1 MEGMYTG
8 YCCMRDTDMSQ
19 KMLPYC
25 RQNGSITAAAKR
37 TAGRLSTAG
46 GASKGALTVEAAIIM
61 PLILCAFFSVILLI
75 KTVCTYEMIQHAI
88 DETASEIAAS
98 SYIYH
103 ISGIR
108 DLHDTVRNS
117 VNDRSDVVEEQLGSV
132 IDAYSS
138 LKGIGSGV
146 NNEGVTGLIDSV
158 DAVEDTKKSFS
169 EIFDH
174 TKNIASDPVDEL
186 KSIAFY
192 IAGGTFDDIKTQLYI
207 PIVRL
212 YMKKHLVSESIP
224 NIDERLRALGIAD
237 GFSGLD
243 FSESSFL
250 SDRDENIDIVVRYR
264 VKLPLPLQFYRDL
277 EFVQRVKVKAWMG
290 GDEKTGV
297 LGAGAVA
304 EGEDIWS
311 LNNFQRG
318 LKLRR
323 KFGANL
329 PNSFPVIARYENGK
343 AVMIKSMDLTADSY
357 RTASNTEKTLK
368 GYINELAEY
377 KGMEKPWG
385 SDNILIRGED
395 ISQKELL
402 LIIPENQPGESNE
415 AALLNMKEYAGSRG
429 ISLVVRRYGMK
440 KTAQE
445 QGEAGQEQEGTEAA
459 GTMPAKQEDG
469 TVRNADGQTA
479 ENAAN

>member
-1 MEGMYTG
+1 MK
-8 YCCMRDTDMSQ
+8 DTDMSGN
-19 KMLPYC
+19 MLAYY
-25 RQNGSITAAAKR
+25 RWHGSRDTAVNSAGGRAAAGG
-37 TAGRLSTAG
+37 GRAVIDG
-46 GASKGALTVEAAIIM
+46 RASKGALTVEAAIIM
-61 PLILCAFFSVILLI
+61 PLILCVFFSVILLI

-108 DLHDTVRNS
+108 DLHDTVRNG
-117 VNDRSDVVEEQLGSV
+117 VNDRSDVIEEQLGSV

-146 NNEGVTGLIDSV
+146 KNEGIAGIIDSV
-158 DAVEDTKKSFS
+158 DAVEDTKQSFS

-174 TKNIASDPVDEL
+174 SKNIPSDPLDEL

-192 IAGGTFDDIKTQLYI
+192 IAGGTLDDIKTQLYI
-207 PIVRL
+207 PIVKL
-212 YMKKHLVSESIP
+212 YMKKYLVSESIP
-224 NIDERLRALGIAD
+224 DIDERLRALGIAD
-237 GFSGLD
+237 GFDGLD

-264 VKLPLPLQFYRDL
+264 VKLPLPLQFYKDL

-297 LGAGAVA
+297 LGEGSDA
-304 EGEDIWS
+304 EEEDVWS

-329 PNSFPVIARYENGK
+329 PNSFPVIARYEDGK
-343 AVMIKSMDLTADSY
+343 AVMIKSMDLTANSY
-357 RTASNTEKTLK
+357 KTASNTEKTLK
-368 GYINELAEY
+368 GYINELAKY
-377 KGMEKPWG
+377 KGTEKPWG
-385 SDNILIRGED
+385 SDNILIRDED
-395 ISQKELL
+395 ITQKELL
-402 LIIPENQPGESNE
+402 LIIPENEPGDANE
-415 AALLNMKEYAGSRG
+415 AAMLNMKAYAESKGV
-429 ISLVVRRYGMK
+429 SLVIKRYGMK
-440 KTAQE
+440 KTE
-445 QGEAGQEQEGTEAA
+445 NESEAA
-459 GTMPAKQEDG
+459 GTTPAGQEDG
-469 TVRNADGQTA
+469 AGMNADG
-479 ENAAN
+479 E